1 MTRSH
6 NHPQYLDMILK
17 AWGNWALFQDLLA
30 VLREIG
36 DRHGGLSIANIATRW
51 ALDHS
56 FVGAVIIGARLG
68 VSEHTDD
75 NDRVFGFRLN
85 EEDNHAIEAV
95 QDQSNGRRMITTI
108 GDCGAEYR

>member
-1 MTRSH
+1 M
-6 NHPQYLDMILK
+6 
-17 AWGNWALFQDLLA
+17 
-30 VLREIG
+30 
-36 DRHGGLSIANIATRW
+36 
-51 ALDHS
+51 
-56 FVGAVIIGARLG
+56 G